1 MAMLATWPRRVALA
15 LLLLLPVVVAALG
28 GFRPGE
34 PTTRTVEAGVPTD
47 TGAYLVV
54 PHGYFVS
61 DRVDAYGLEDG
72 EQWVGVVVELTNQG
86 DEPIYLTFNDETF
99 RLPDGVVASDLASA
113 QEAIRL
119 DTGTN
124 LGEVQPGL
132 RYEVALLWR
141 TAVLADPPPE
151 LTLSMTR
158 TIYREWSIEAGY
170 YTWRATED
178 AYEVALPLVEPPE
191 IILEDEED
199 L

>member
-1 MAMLATWPRRVALA
+1 AITARTAVVAMLATWPRRVALA
-15 LLLLLPVVVAALG
+15 LLLLLPGVVAALG

-34 PTTRTVEAGVPTD
+34 PTTPPVAAGVPTD
-47 TGAYLVV
+47 PGADLVV
-54 PHGYFVS
+54 PHAYFVA
-61 DRVDAYGLEDG
+61 DRVDAAGRADG
-72 EQWVGVVVELTNQG
+72 EQWVGVVVGLTHRG

-99 RLPDGVVASDLASA
+99 RLPDGVVASDLARA

-132 RYEVALLWR
+132 RYQVALLWR

-158 TIYREWSIEAGY
+158 TIYREWS
-170 YTWRATED
+170 
-178 AYEVALPLVEPPE
+178 L
-191 IILEDEED
+191 
-199 L
+199 